1 MWDATVLST
10 VHLQERKPT
19 EPHEY
24 YIRTL
29 PRQDGGENK
38 RARFRLRESEG
49 EEGKEGQRRDKEG
62 PVRPNK
68 DGLYSSEGQ
77 MGVLFMVSPYTLRGA
92 PSGPFKAEEVCICA
106 CAHAFFFFSWLE
118 RSLGTSFS
126 AQMSPHSC
134 SRHERLL
141 DLSFL

>member
-38 RARFRLRESEG
+38 RARFHLRESEG

-92 PSGPFKAEEVCICA
+92 PSGPFKAEEVYFLLSPGWS
-106 CAHAFFFFSWLE
+106 AH
-118 RSLGTSFS
+118 LGQALVPKCLHIPAHHTKELS
-126 AQMSPHSC
+126 
-134 SRHERLL
+134 E
-141 DLSFL
+141 LSFLYPYAT